1 MNRTVL
7 KIALAAVLLLSLLLF
22 PACEKEPEVG
32 PAEAPTDAQTFP
44 IHADYAGEDL
54 PDHLELFADD
64 GEYAAKI
71 LLTTDTP
78 LESFH
83 FFRLIQE
90 EMNENGPVFS
100 TEELYELEKFEPD
113 KPLLVNMTFGEI
125 FPTYGFTFKNAD
137 GIFKTYGINLSGQDG
152 SVILSEVKAF
162 LG

>member
-1 MNRTVL
+1 
-7 KIALAAVLLLSLLLF
+7 
-22 PACEKEPEVG
+22 
-32 PAEAPTDAQTFP
+32 
-44 IHADYAGEDL
+44 
-54 PDHLELFADD
+54 
-64 GEYAAKI
+64 
-71 LLTTDTP
+71 
-78 LESFH
+78 
-83 FFRLIQE
+83 
-90 EMNENGPVFS
+90 MNEDGPVFS

>member
-1 MNRTVL
+1 MNRTLL

-54 PDHLELFADD
+54 PDHLELVADD

-90 EMNENGPVFS
+90 EMNEDGPVFS

-137 GIFKTYGINLSGQDG
+137 GIFKTYGINLSGEDG
-152 SVILSEVKAF
+152 SVILSEVRAA